1 MSGRLGHSDETSDGE
16 TARALRE
23 IFERASP
30 HHLTVADLT
39 SAVLRMA
46 VVSAALG
53 PGQRIPEY
61 AVAEALGISRVP
73 VRSALLRLEAEGLVD
88 RRPHRGATVA
98 ILTPEEIRDLYEA
111 RIVLEMHAIGRTVA
125 AMTPDRLAKLE
136 ELAASLDDRG
146 SKDSFLETREAFY
159 RTLYAAGANEV
170 MVDLIM
176 RLRGQ
181 MGRYWTL
188 QRVVHNGESPHVRLL
203 AFVRRG
209 DADGACQWLDHHLRQ
224 VAELRALS
232 SPQEMATQLDA
243 PETGRIDRS
252 ISGS

>member
-1 MSGRLGHSDETSDGE
+1 MSGRLGHSDETSDGK

-98 ILTPEEIRDLYEA
+98 ILRPEEIHDLYEA
-111 RIVLEMHAIGRTVA
+111 RIVLEMHAIGRAIA
-125 AMTPDRLAKLE
+125 AMTPDRMARLD
-136 ELAASLDDRG
+136 ELAVRLDDEA
-146 SKDSFLETREAFY
+146 STDIFLETREAFY

-181 MGRYWTL
+181 MGRNWTR
-188 QRVVHNGESPHVRLL
+188 QRVVHSGESAHLRLL
-203 AFVRRG
+203 GFVRRR
-209 DADGACQWLDHHLRQ
+209 DADGARRWLEHHLRQ
-224 VAELRALS
+224 VAELRTLPVPATHEHEARS
-232 SPQEMATQLDA
+232 SG
-243 PETGRIDRS
+243 GRSIDRS